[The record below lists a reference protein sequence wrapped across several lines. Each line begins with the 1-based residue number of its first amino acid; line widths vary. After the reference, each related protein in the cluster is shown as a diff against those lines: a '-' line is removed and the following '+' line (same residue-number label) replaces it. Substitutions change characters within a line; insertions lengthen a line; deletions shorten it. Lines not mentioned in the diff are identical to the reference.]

1 VGSGGEP
8 EGTYLSRTL
17 DMSLFFPRGALCCVA
32 LVSVFVRGGAHVVVR
47 SGGGPGTRPRVWV
60 HPTVIRFRFRP
71 DGARFR
77 FSSCR
82 RVRYLE
88 DECDILICVSSWTPG
103 FHGSLATLVSRVR
116 IAVVHFA
123 RFRRPRSGVF
133 PVPGLS
139 TGGAGGE
146 SRGSGGHPIALYT
159 GSFFPL
165 DAVPSGGRVPDL
177 HRVPFST
184 EGHLLSS
191 LLLPG
196 CASLVAVFGT
206 HLRIRISSFPFQR
219 LPSRRSVPAGV
230 VYTGWP
236 FSRLDFILP

>member
-1 VGSGGEP
+1 MLRCIGFG
-8 EGTYLSRTL
+8 L
-17 DMSLFFPRGALCCVA
+17 
-32 LVSVFVRGGAHVVVR
+32 
-47 SGGGPGTRPRVWV
+47 RPRW
-60 HPTVIRFRFRP
+60 
-71 DGARFR
+71 
-77 FSSCR
+77 SSCR
-82 RVRYLE
+82 RSERWW
-88 DECDILICVSSWTPG
+88 SWYPAPCLG
-103 FHGSLATLVSRVR
+103 PSDSY
-116 IAVVHFA
+116 
-123 RFRRPRSGVF
+123 PF
-133 PVPGLS
+133 PVPSRWGTLS
-139 TGGAGGE
+139 VFELPTGAVSGGRVRYPDLCFLLDSGVSWFPGHVGIPGSDCCGSLCSISSASFWCLPGSRTVHGGAGGE

-184 EGHLLSS
+184 EVHILSS